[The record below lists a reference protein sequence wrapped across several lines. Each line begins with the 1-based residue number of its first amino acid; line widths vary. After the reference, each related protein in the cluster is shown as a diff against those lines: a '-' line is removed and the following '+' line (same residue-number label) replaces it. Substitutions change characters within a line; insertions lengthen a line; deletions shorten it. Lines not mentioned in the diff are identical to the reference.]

1 MKRRS
6 YERAD
11 ERKRVEV
18 MRRLMN
24 NMMFC
29 RAAVVLTLSLW
40 FGVSACQPGGGDPPP
55 ASASGSG
62 AAEETAPGSGSSAS
76 EQTAAAAAAP
86 APGSGAVPTDGSSA
100 AAVDVPSL
108 ESLMRRAGF
117 AGAGEARADE
127 FVPVPPGATAEA
139 GSFDNAER
147 SVRAVLVRY
156 PNPRYARPHVT
167 DVLERRRLLPQS
179 GDAVLSRGPV
189 VIQVQA
195 ATREIADG
203 LAVELQRLL
212 EWPAVTD
219 VQLVE

>member
-1 MKRRS
+1 
-6 YERAD
+6 
-11 ERKRVEV
+11 
-18 MRRLMN
+18 
-24 NMMFC
+24 
-29 RAAVVLTLSLW
+29 
-40 FGVSACQPGGGDPPP
+40 
-55 ASASGSG
+55 
-62 AAEETAPGSGSSAS
+62 
-76 EQTAAAAAAP
+76 
-86 APGSGAVPTDGSSA
+86 
-100 AAVDVPSL
+100 
-108 ESLMRRAGF
+108 MRRAGF

-179 GDAVLSRGPV
+179 GDAVLSRGAV
-189 VIQVQA
+189 VIQLQA

-212 EWPAVTD
+212 EWPAVSD